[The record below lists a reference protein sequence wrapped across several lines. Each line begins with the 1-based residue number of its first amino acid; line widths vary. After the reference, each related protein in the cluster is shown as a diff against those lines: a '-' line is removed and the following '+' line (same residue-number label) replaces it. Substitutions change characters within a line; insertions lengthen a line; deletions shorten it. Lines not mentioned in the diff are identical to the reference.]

1 MLPLGRRE
9 DKLVKCDLKESSS
22 QDKLKSV
29 ANPVSND
36 REALKSLV
44 VSVNDSSIKKIVEAI
59 HIQGS
64 LAMELCW
71 R

>member
-9 DKLVKCDLKESSS
+9 GKLVKCVLGSSS
-22 QDKLKSV
+22 QDKPKSV

-36 REALKSLV
+36 REVLKSLV
-44 VSVNDSSIKKIVEAI
+44 VSVNDSSIKKTVEAI

-71 R
+71 

>member
-1 MLPLGRRE
+1 MLPLRRCE
-9 DKLVKCDLKESSS
+9 GKLVKCDLEGSHS
-22 QDKLKSV
+22 QDKPKSV

-36 REALKSLV
+36 REILKSLV
-44 VSVNDSSIKKIVEAI
+44 VSVNDSSIKKTVEAI

-64 LAMELCW
+64 LAIELC